1 MIPDLATI
9 VAAYVVFRA
18 VEAMMVKRDLAA
30 GIAVTLFAVATIAVT
45 VFMWFDIAARGA
57 KGLPALP

>member
-1 MIPDLATI
+1 
-9 VAAYVVFRA
+9 
-18 VEAMMVKRDLAA
+18 MVKRDLAA